1 MNINRRFA
9 VVTSLTIILLLT
21 ACPTSFAWGQ
31 NGHAIVAQIASRL
44 LTPEASN
51 EVDDMLHDG
60 ESLVS
65 VATWADGLRGNFNNP
80 GVRPETPLW
89 HFVDI
94 PLNKNYD
101 PIRDCSETPN
111 GSCAISALVAF
122 QDVLAQIRKGYYGNS
137 RYEALKFI
145 VHFVGDI
152 HQPLHCID
160 DNDAGGNF
168 KKVVWLDGTAWKLH
182 GIWDDAI
189 LSENMKRA
197 NFVDEIKYANALFAG
212 LTTGQKSQA
221 KPGSSATPTVVKRG
235 VIEGWAT
242 EAHVIANNA
251 YSDLGPKDS
260 SQRYHLNEPYYTNHK
275 KQVDDQLKMAGVRL
289 ARILNENL
297 R

>member
-21 ACPTSFAWGQ
+21 FCPTSFAWGE
-31 NGHAIVAQIASRL
+31 NGHAIVAQIASKL
-44 LTPEASN
+44 LTTKANN
-51 EVDDMLHDG
+51 EIDDLLHDG

-65 VATWADGLRGNFNNP
+65 VATWADGLRGTFNDP

-122 QDVLAQIRKGYYGNS
+122 QEVLSKTRRGYYGNS

-152 HQPLHCID
+152 HQPLHCVD
-160 DNDAGGNF
+160 DKDAGGNF
-168 KKVVWLDGTAWKLH
+168 KKVVWLDGSDWKLH

-197 NFVDEIKYANALFAG
+197 NFVNEIKYANSLFAG
-212 LTTGQKSQA
+212 LTQA
-221 KPGSSATPTVVKRG
+221 EKNQATPSSSSTPTVVKRS

-242 EAHVIANNA
+242 EAHAIANNA
-251 YSDLGPKDS
+251 YSDIGQKDS
-260 SQRYHLNEPYYTNHK
+260 NQRYHLDEPYYTNHK